1 MFEPLTS
8 FITLIIFINYLF
20 LSLFVFKEIGLC
32 GIVIITILF
41 YLFILISI
49 IIIIEII
56 GMSSYLLL

>member
-20 LSLFVFKEIGLC
+20 LSLFIFKEIGLY
-32 GIVIITILF
+32 GILIITILF
-41 YLFILISI
+41 YLFILIST

-56 GMSSYLLL
+56 GMRGYLLL